1 MEKTLYMLLSF
12 LLLNQFVL
20 AEISVKIVDT
30 SGEAKVRFG
39 LEEEWQKAAIGLDL
53 KEIDTILTG
62 ENAEII
68 LQFHVGKK
76 FILSSNSILD
86 IGDLREIQEKEL
98 FLFLMSKKVENI
110 KPREEKTKLRIGD
123 VSVVHGESKNITDT
137 TLSKRNEISQA
148 DKEINGALALFIQ
161 KYYTNTL
168 YKLHNLLDK
177 YESLISNGK
186 VYYYIAKAF
195 ELLDKKGQAADA
207 YQTVINSF
215 ENKDSLN
222 QEEEKY
228 LIESQVALQKLKI
241 NN

>member
-1 MEKTLYMLLSF
+1 M
-12 LLLNQFVL
+12 
-20 AEISVKIVDT
+20 D
-30 SGEAKVRFG
+30 
-39 LEEEWQKAAIGLDL
+39 EEWQKAALGLDL

-62 ENAEII
+62 ENGEIV
-68 LQFHVGKK
+68 LQFQGGKR
-76 FILSSNSILD
+76 FSLGNNSILD
-86 IGDLREIQEKEL
+86 IGDLREIQENEL

-123 VSVVHGESKNITDT
+123 VSVVYGESKNITDT
-137 TLSKRNEISQA
+137 TQSKKNKISQA

-177 YESLISNGK
+177 YESLINNGK

-195 ELLDKKGQAADA
+195 ELLNKKGQAADA

-222 QEEEKY
+222 QDEEKY
-228 LIESQVALQKLKI
+228 LIESQSALQRLKI
-241 NN
+241 TN